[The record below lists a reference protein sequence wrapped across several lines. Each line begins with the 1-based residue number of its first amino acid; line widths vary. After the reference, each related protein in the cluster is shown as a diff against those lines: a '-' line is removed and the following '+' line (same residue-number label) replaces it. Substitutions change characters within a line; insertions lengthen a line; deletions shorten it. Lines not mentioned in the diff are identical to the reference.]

1 MKTVPIFCKYLVF
14 VLKKKVILIGV
25 FQLEDVEVAVADH
38 VQRVMKPNFGAS
50 WEEIGPEN
58 ELEDTFAL
66 STVKSL
72 EGKIFK
78 LGF

>member
-1 MKTVPIFCKYLVF
+1 MT
-14 VLKKKVILIGV
+14 
-25 FQLEDVEVAVADH
+25 VADH

-72 EGKIFK
+72 EGKIFL

>member
-1 MKTVPIFCKYLVF
+1 
-14 VLKKKVILIGV
+14 
-25 FQLEDVEVAVADH
+25 LEDVEVAVADH

>member
-1 MKTVPIFCKYLVF
+1 MT
-14 VLKKKVILIGV
+14 
-25 FQLEDVEVAVADH
+25 VADH

-50 WEEIGPEN
+50 WEEVGPEN

-72 EGKIFK
+72 EGSYCFV
-78 LGF
+78 F